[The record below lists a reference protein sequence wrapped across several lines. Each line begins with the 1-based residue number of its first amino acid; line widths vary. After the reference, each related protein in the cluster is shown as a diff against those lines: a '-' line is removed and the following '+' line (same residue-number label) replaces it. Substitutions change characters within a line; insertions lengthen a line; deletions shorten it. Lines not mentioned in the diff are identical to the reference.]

1 MSSRGDLQT
10 KLTTAIN
17 HDASNYHTELSSHS
31 NQHNFKRKK
40 LSIKSVVEEIVDINT
55 RAYYDFD
62 TTKQSI
68 ININRKLE
76 RQTNRVREGN
86 KLITHLVLSLPAL
99 DEIV

>member
-1 MSSRGDLQT
+1 M
-10 KLTTAIN
+10 K
-17 HDASNYHTELSSHS
+17 
-31 NQHNFKRKK
+31 KKK
-40 LSIKSVVEEIVDINT
+40 LSIKSVTKEIIDINT

-62 TTKQSI
+62 IAKQSI

-99 DEIV
+99 DDFV

>member
-1 MSSRGDLQT
+1 M
-10 KLTTAIN
+10 K
-17 HDASNYHTELSSHS
+17 
-31 NQHNFKRKK
+31 KRK

-99 DEIV
+99 DDFV